1 MSSKSM
7 MTVAY
12 CLWNSPETDL
22 LRACCC
28 RMSKVNRTH
37 HHSLLHTVI
46 PIANKINSTVQF
58 RVSAHHSVIDGPNEF
73 GRGAYLCK
81 YPPLPSRPRSTWL
94 HVCPGKRPPSACYST
109 YMYMYTKRGELIIC
123 QVRGRRWQSP
133 LAQGGLEVPC
143 ELNRLRGTYVYK
155 WPLFGQKIPS
165 THEYLLNS
173 LQ

>member
-12 CLWNSPETDL
+12 CLWNSPDTDL

-46 PIANKINSTVQF
+46 PTANKIDSIVQF
-58 RVSAHHSVIDGPNEF
+58 RVSAHRSVFDGPNEF

-81 YPPLPSRPRSTWL
+81 CPPLPSRPRSTWL
-94 HVCPGKRPPSACYST
+94 HVYPGKRPPSACYST
-109 YMYMYTKRGELIIC
+109 YIVHVHVHVHKAWRVDYLPGKRKAMA
-123 QVRGRRWQSP
+123 VSSRTRRAW
-133 LAQGGLEVPC
+133 
-143 ELNRLRGTYVYK
+143 
-155 WPLFGQKIPS
+155 S
-165 THEYLLNS
+165 TMWT
-173 LQ
+173 